1 MAGAAVLAVD
11 FTAADVGVIIAIG
24 VLLLGLAYLAVAETA
39 LNRVSKVRAQAL
51 VEEQPSRSTRAL
63 LQLVSR
69 PERFIN
75 PLLVMVTI
83 LQTAQ
88 AFLTTILADR
98 LFGAVGVLV
107 GFVLNVVVFFV
118 LAEAL
123 PKTWA
128 VLHSDRAAL
137 ATAGP
142 TLALVSFPPLRLIS
156 NALIGLA
163 NVLMPGKGLKQG
175 PFVSEREL
183 LGIVEAAA
191 QDEVIE
197 HEERELIE
205 SIIEFGDT
213 LAREIMVPRPDMVT
227 LSADD
232 TVNQALDM
240 AFEHGFSRFPVVGET
255 IDDVIGIAYTKDLM
269 RVEREGVQRGEKGEQ
284 PVASIVRP
292 AVFVPE
298 TKPVARLMREMQAGK
313 FHIAILVD
321 EYGGIAGLVTLED
334 CIEELIGEIVDEYDM
349 EDNEVERLADGELRV
364 DGGLPIDELNELLDE
379 ELPDSDWDTVGGFV
393 LSSLGHVPHEGE
405 SVEFHGHRFTAERME
420 GHRIARVRVS
430 PVPGWEAPDDVDMAS
445 S

>member
-1 MAGAAVLAVD
+1 MSLATVLAAQL
-11 FTAADVGVIIAIG
+11 TAADVGVIVAIV
-24 VLLLGLAYLAVAETA
+24 VLLLGLVYLAAAETA
-39 LNRVSKVRAQAL
+39 LNRISKVKAQAL
-51 VEEQPSRSTRAL
+51 AEEQPSRATRAL
-63 LQLVSR
+63 HTLVAR

-98 LFGAVGVLV
+98 LFGAIGVIV

-128 VLHSDRAAL
+128 VLHSERAAL
-137 ATAGP
+137 ATARP
-142 TLALVSFPPLRLIS
+142 VLALVSFPPLRIVS

-163 NVLMPGKGLKQG
+163 NVLLPGKGLKQG

-191 QDEVIE
+191 EDEVIE

-213 LAREIMVPRPDMVT
+213 VAREIMVPRPDMVT
-227 LSADD
+227 LSAGE
-232 TVNQALDM
+232 TVSEALDM
-240 AFEHGFSRFPVVGET
+240 ALEHGFSRFPVVGENV
-255 IDDVIGIAYTKDLM
+255 DEVLGIAYTKDLT
-269 RVEREGVQRGEKGEQ
+269 RAEREGKRAQ
-284 PVASIVRP
+284 PVAAIVRP

-313 FHIAILVD
+313 FHMAMLVD

-334 CIEELIGEIVDEYDM
+334 CIEELIGEIVDEYDV
-349 EDNEVERLADGELRV
+349 EDHDVERLADGELRV
-364 DGGLPIDELNELLDE
+364 DGGLAIDELNELLEAD
-379 ELPDSDWDTVGGFV
+379 LPDSDWDTVGGFV
-393 LSSLGHVPHEGE
+393 LSTLGHVPHEGE
-405 SVEFHGHRFTAERME
+405 SVEYRGHRFTAERME
-420 GHRIARVRVS
+420 GHRIARVRVA
-430 PVPGWEAPDDVDMAS
+430 PVPGWEAPDGVDMAS

>member
-1 MAGAAVLAVD
+1 MAPAAVLAVD

-39 LNRVSKVRAQAL
+39 LNRVSKVRAQAM
-51 VEEQPSRSTRAL
+51 VEEQPSRTTRAL

-98 LFGAVGVLV
+98 LFGAVGVIAA
-107 GFVLNVVVFFV
+107 FVLNVVLFFV

-213 LAREIMVPRPDMVT
+213 LAREVMVPRPDMVT
-227 LSADD
+227 LSADE
-232 TVNQALDM
+232 TVSEALDT
-240 AFEHGFSRFPVVGET
+240 AFEHGFSRFPVVGGT

-269 RVEREGVQRGEKGEQ
+269 RVERDHKGQQ

-313 FHIAILVD
+313 FHMAILVD

-405 SVEFHGHRFTAERME
+405 SVEYRGHRFTAERME

>member
-1 MAGAAVLAVD
+1 MAHSAVLAGE
-11 FTAADVGVIIAIG
+11 FTTADVGALIAIG

-39 LNRVSKVRAQAL
+39 LNRVSKVRAQAM
-51 VEEQPSRSTRAL
+51 VEEHPSRATQAL

-88 AFLTTILADR
+88 AFLTTILADS
-98 LFGAVGVLV
+98 LFGAVGVV
-107 GFVLNVVVFFV
+107 VAFALNVVVFFV

-137 ATAGP
+137 ATARP
-142 TLALVSFPPLRLIS
+142 TLALVSFPPLRLVS
-156 NALIGLA
+156 TALIGLA

-227 LSADD
+227 LNADA
-232 TVNQALDM
+232 TVSQALDM
-240 AFEHGFSRFPVVGET
+240 AFEHGFSRFPVVGAT
-255 IDDVIGIAYTKDLM
+255 VDDVLGIAYTKDLM
-269 RVEREGVQRGEKGEQ
+269 RGERENKGPE
-284 PVASIVRP
+284 PVGAIVRP

-313 FHIAILVD
+313 FHMAILVD

-349 EDNEVERLADGELRV
+349 EDTDVERLDDGELRV

-379 ELPDSDWDTVGGFV
+379 DLPNSDWDTVGGFV

-405 SVEFHGHRFTAERME
+405 SVEFRGHRFTAERMA

-430 PVPGWEAPDDVDMAS
+430 PVPGWEAPDGVDMAS

>member
-1 MAGAAVLAVD
+1 MAAPAVLAVE
-11 FTAADVGVIIAIG
+11 FTTADVGVVIAIG
-24 VLLLGLAYLAVAETA
+24 ILLLALAYLAVAETA
-39 LNRVSKVRAQAL
+39 LNRISRVRAQAL
-51 VEEQPSRSTRAL
+51 AEEQPSRVTRAL
-63 LQLVSR
+63 LALVTR

-88 AFLTTILADR
+88 AFLTTILADH
-98 LFGAVGVLV
+98 LFGAVGVIAA
-107 GFVLNVVVFFV
+107 FVLNVVLFFV

-137 ATAGP
+137 MTARP
-142 TLALVSFPPLRLIS
+142 THALVTFPPLRLVS

-213 LAREIMVPRPDMVT
+213 LAREVMVPRPDMVT

-232 TVNQALDM
+232 TVSEALDM

-255 IDDVIGIAYTKDLM
+255 MDDVVGIAYTKDLM
-269 RVEREGVQRGEKGEQ
+269 RVEREGKGQQ
-284 PVASIVRP
+284 PVAAIVRP

-334 CIEELIGEIVDEYDM
+334 CIEELIGEIVDEYDL
-349 EDNEVERLADGELRV
+349 EDTEVEQLADGELRV

-393 LSSLGHVPHEGE
+393 LSSLGHVPKEGE
-405 SVEFHGHRFTAERME
+405 SVEYRGHRFTAERME
-420 GHRIARVRVS
+420 GHRIARVRIA
-430 PVPGWEAPDDVDMAS
+430 PLPGWEAPDDVDMAS